1 MKNLADC
8 KNSLATASSTG
19 SAGGGGAGGDAS
31 EANSCGHA
39 SDLRDELRVDGP
51 WKYKCHLLGDVF
63 YETAA
68 RGLTSTAGAAP
79 RARPPPAPRPPRAPR
94 RSFSPKL
101 PFPTPR
107 YVIVPTRSNLIYF
120 FEKSELR
127 SDIASKNE

>member
-68 RGLTSTAGAAP
+68 RGLTSTAAAAAGAAP
-79 RARPPPAPRPPRAPR
+79 SSSPADAGAAEELLAEAAVPDPQV
-94 RSFSPKL
+94 
-101 PFPTPR
+101 R
-107 YVIVPTRSNLIYF
+107 YRSNPIKPHLF
-120 FEKSELR
+120 L
-127 SDIASKNE
+127 